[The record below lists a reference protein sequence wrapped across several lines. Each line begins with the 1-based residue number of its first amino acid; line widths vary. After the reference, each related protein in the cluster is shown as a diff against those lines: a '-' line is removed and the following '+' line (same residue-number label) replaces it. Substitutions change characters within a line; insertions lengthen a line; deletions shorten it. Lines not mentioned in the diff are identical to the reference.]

1 MIIYISGLLA
11 IAVFSVT
18 GFMTS
23 EKKDIDIFSVV
34 VLGLITALAGGTIRD
49 VILDRSPV
57 FWIADTNYFW
67 VSCAASVFFFFFA
80 GKIFFS
86 YKMLLVADAIG
97 VSLFNIQALE
107 MTLQMNYT
115 GEIAIVMGIITGIAG
130 GIMRDVLTQ
139 EKPLLLRR
147 ELYAT
152 PLLIGGIVYLLLKKL
167 DISGDIVFWSGI
179 ISALLIRLAAIQYHL
194 YFPEFLMYKSHKGD

>member
-1 MIIYISGLLA
+1 MIIYISGLIA
-11 IAVFSVT
+11 IAVFSLT

-34 VLGLITALAGGTIRD
+34 VLGLITALAGGTVRD

-67 VSCAASVFFFFFA
+67 VSCLASLFFFFA
-80 GKIFFS
+80 GKKFFS
-86 YKMLLVADAIG
+86 YKMLLIADAIG

-107 MTLQMNYT
+107 MTLRMNYT

-130 GIMRDVLTQ
+130 GIIRDVLIQ
-139 EKPLLLRR
+139 EKPLVLRR

-152 PLLIGGIVYLLLKKL
+152 PLLAGGMLYLLLKKFDVSA
-167 DISGDIVFWSGI
+167 DIAFWSGI

-194 YFPEFLMYKSHKGD
+194 YFPEFLIYKKK